1 MDAFAI
7 EYIKQKMLGMGYKN
21 YDLQPVHVYESTSAK
36 TIIAY
41 NEYYFLMSYPLP
53 SGIKIISDVNSF
65 DDASSQLGI
74 SNLQEFSGII
84 EITRNSG
91 VIDLE
96 FVLAVPYIN
105 FN

>member
-1 MDAFAI
+1 MYDFAI
-7 EYIKQKMLGMGYKN
+7 EYIRQKMLGMGYKN
-21 YDLQPVHVYESTSAK
+21 YDLSPIHVYKATPST
-36 TIIAY
+36 TIVAY
-41 NEYYFLMSYPLP
+41 NEYYFLMTYPLP
-53 SGIKIISDVNSF
+53 AGIKIISDVNSF

-74 SNLQEFSGII
+74 SNLQEFSGMI

-105 FN
+105 YY